1 MRLPRHD
8 VVTPGPAF
16 RIGVGVIGLVL
27 FVAGWRLAVQEPL
40 PNWELDVVRRLSEA
54 PGPAAAVLWPV
65 MQLGSFVGGL
75 VVCAASAAV
84 WRDVRLTVGASV
96 AFVGAWF
103 LAKVLKQVVDRGR
116 PADLDAAIVVRDGAV
131 SGLGFPSGHAAV
143 AFALATALAPAL
155 GRRGRLVAYVL
166 AVLVAL
172 ARLVYGVHF
181 PADVIGGAGLGLL
194 CGLAA
199 VVLTRWP
206 GRSVTDRA
214 PAAGTGRSPA
224 SG

>member
-8 VVTPGPAF
+8 VATPGAAF
-16 RIGVGVIGLVL
+16 ITCVGVIGVALL
-27 FVAGWRLAVQEPL
+27 SAGWALAVQGPF
-40 PNWELDVVRRLSEA
+40 PSWELDVVRRLDEA
-54 PGPAAAVLWPV
+54 PGVVVAALWPI
-65 MQLGSFVGGL
+65 MQLGSFVGAL
-75 VVCAASAAV
+75 LVCAATAAI
-84 WRDVRLTVGASV
+84 WRDARLAVGVSV

-103 LAKVLKQVVDRGR
+103 LAKLLKQTVDRGR
-116 PADLDAAIVVRDGAV
+116 PASLDAAIVVRDGTV

-155 GRRGRLVAYVL
+155 GPRGRVVAYVL
-166 AVLVAL
+166 AVLVAV

-199 VVLTRWP
+199 TVLTRTVWP
-206 GRSVTDRA
+206 AATARA
-214 PAAGTGRSPA
+214 PSAGTGRSPA